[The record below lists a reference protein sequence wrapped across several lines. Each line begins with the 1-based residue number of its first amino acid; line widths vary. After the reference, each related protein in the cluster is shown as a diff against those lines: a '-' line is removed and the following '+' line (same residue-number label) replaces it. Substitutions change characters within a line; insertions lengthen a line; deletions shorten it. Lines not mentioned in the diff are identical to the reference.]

1 METVQE
7 ADAAQL
13 AAQSA
18 DTVQTNV
25 RVAESDKPL
34 IVQVAQRLRRDP
46 GFRDKL
52 VALLDEHAYIGV
64 EDRIKKL
71 EQQVS
76 WLLSGAIVVP
86 RAPARLGQAASVAA
100 AAKPPIT
107 GPRRTGA

>member
-1 METVQE
+1 MEMIQE
-7 ADAAQL
+7 TEAAQL

-34 IVQVAQRLRRDP
+34 IVQVAQQRRRDP

-52 VALLDEHAYIGV
+52 AAPLNEHAYVGL
-64 EDRIKKL
+64 EDRSKKL
-71 EQQVS
+71 EQQVN

-86 RAPARLGQAASVAA
+86 RAPARVGQAASVAA
-100 AAKPPIT
+100 AAKPPII
-107 GPRRTGA
+107 GPRHTGA

>member
-1 METVQE
+1 METAQE
-7 ADAAQL
+7 ADGAPA
-13 AAQSA
+13 A

-25 RVAESDKPL
+25 RVAESDRPL

-52 VALLDEHAYIGV
+52 VALLEEHAYAGV

-100 AAKPPIT
+100 GTKAPLVA
-107 GPRRTGA
+107 PRRPGA